1 MKIDKIRREVRS
13 QRERGN
19 HLSNSYVHRGA
30 QKRKKRVSEN
40 NALHGCYL
48 DPTKVSPE
56 LVRTKQEDWLHL
68 PSEEAHVMLESKHVQ
83 EPIRIRG
90 T

>member
-1 MKIDKIRREVRS
+1 MRS
-13 QRERGN
+13 QRERESSIQF
-19 HLSNSYVHRGA
+19 LCSQRGS
-30 QKRKKRVSEN
+30 KKRVSEN

-68 PSEEAHVMLESKHVQ
+68 PSEEAHVGKQACARTNQDPRDLRFSWMD
-83 EPIRIRG
+83 
-90 T
+90 

>member
-1 MKIDKIRREVRS
+1 MFSRPPCKIDSMRRGVRS
-13 QRERGN
+13 QREREGIIYPIPMFTEG
-19 HLSNSYVHRGA
+19 L
-30 QKRKKRVSEN
+30 KKGVSEK

-68 PSEEAHVMLESKHVQ
+68 PSEEAHAQ
-83 EPIRIRG
+83 PIN
-90 T
+90 